1 MADKEVQLAAPA
13 APAGGRR
20 KVVLLGAGAVLL
32 FLGVGAA
39 VLYFT
44 GWLPG
49 QWQAGAAS
57 SQGAKPVRREA
68 VYVSLDPPFTVNL
81 QGHGPTRYFQ
91 ATVEVLT
98 RDPAVEAAL
107 KRHLP
112 IIRNDLVILFS
123 SKDAKDLAS
132 MEGKERLRAEAL
144 ATVKKVL
151 EGETG
156 TADVEQVFFTSFVM
170 Q

>member
-1 MADKEVQLAAPA
+1 MADKEIQLAPSA

-32 FLGVGAA
+32 FLGVGAT
-39 VLYFT
+39 VLYFA

-49 QWQAGAAS
+49 PWQAGAAS
-57 SQGAKPVRREA
+57 SEGVKPVRREA

-81 QGHGPTRYFQ
+81 QGQGPTRYFQ
-91 ATVEVLT
+91 TTVEVLT

-112 IIRNDLVILFS
+112 VIRNALVMLFS
-123 SKDAKDLAS
+123 SKDAKELAS

-144 ATVKKVL
+144 ATLKSVL

-156 TADVEQVFFTSFVM
+156 QADVEQVFFTSFVM